1 MKPESI
7 EDFEEQLLRLSRDTQ
22 LPLRTVPLLL
32 SDISGVLMQEARRTL
47 FEERE
52 EVAFDVAS
60 VREELLRMGHDG
72 SRLGVKQVRLLL
84 DFFLDQVV
92 DSRATRN

>member
-1 MKPESI
+1 LRADGI
-7 EDFEEQLLRLSRDTQ
+7 EDFEERLLRLSRDAQ
-22 LPLRTVPLLL
+22 LPIGTVPLLL

-47 FEERE
+47 FEERD
-52 EVAFDVAS
+52 EVAFDATS

-72 SRLGVKQVRLLL
+72 SHLGLRQVRLLL

-92 DSRATRN
+92 DSKATRN

>member
-1 MKPESI
+1 LRAESI
-7 EDFEEQLLRLSRDTQ
+7 EDFEERLLRLSRDTQ
-22 LPLRTVPLLL
+22 LPLGTVPVLL

-47 FEERE
+47 FEERD
-52 EVAFDVAS
+52 EVAFDARS

-72 SRLGVKQVRLLL
+72 SLLGLKQVRLLL